1 MQKKHFRFRYY
12 NNNKDIPQYSAH
24 IQSADKSDYLCS
36 CSGLSK
42 AIDPYGYH
50 TIIWRVVKLEVERF
64 VSYIL
69 YLYKQGLRGA
79 TPSPVYIPRT
89 TSTSTT

>member
-50 TIIWRVVKLEVERF
+50 LTSCKVGGGAIRLLNYVAQVLVFVALVLVFNIEV
-64 VSYIL
+64 
-69 YLYKQGLRGA
+69 
-79 TPSPVYIPRT
+79 
-89 TSTSTT
+89 